1 MNWNQFQYV
10 LMISKE
16 KSITRAA
23 QKLYISQPSLSLSL
37 KSLEKE
43 LGIELFERKN
53 GELRPTYAG
62 KLFCDWA
69 SSVLYSRQQ
78 LSDKLADIS
87 QDLRHYIRIGISPHR
102 SSIILPDILEDF
114 CREAGNCDIQ
124 IVEEPTYILRQLL
137 EEGELDFIVD
147 VPHPDTLNYQSEI
160 LAEEQILLAV
170 PEKMAA
176 EIPEDLIAL
185 KYGSNGETAFIEI
198 SERLDFPFILLT
210 EKQVLGKIGRRI
222 LSDCGFLP
230 KTTITCYNVETALT
244 LVARGMGAAFAPDVF
259 CRKESS
265 VSGIRLFFIEGY
277 NETRKICLIY
287 RKNQYQNKDL
297 KLMQDIFR
305 KHVPE
310 KYDKS
315 IDK

>member
-10 LMISKE
+10 LTISKE

-37 KSLEKE
+37 KSLEQE
-43 LGIELFERKN
+43 LGIELFERKK
-53 GELRPTYAG
+53 GELIPTYAG

-87 QDLRHYIRIGISPHR
+87 QDLRHYLRIGISPHR
-102 SSIILPDILEDF
+102 SSIVLPDILEEF
-114 CREAGNCDIQ
+114 YREAGNCDIQ

-137 EEGELDFIVD
+137 EEGELDLIVD
-147 VPHPDTLNYQSEI
+147 VPHPDALNYQSEV

-170 PEKMAA
+170 PEKMVE
-176 EIPEDLIAL
+176 EIPEDLVRFR
-185 KYGSNGETAFIEI
+185 KDDKEEKAFIEI
-198 SERLDFPFILLT
+198 SERLELPFILLT

-230 KTTITCYNVETALT
+230 KTTITCYNVETALIF
-244 LVARGMGAAFAPDVF
+244 VGRGMGAAFAPDVF
-259 CRKESS
+259 SRPGFSA
-265 VSGIRLFFIEGY
+265 SGTRFFFIEGY

-287 RKNQYQNKDL
+287 RKNQYQNKGL

-310 KYDKS
+310 KYNK
-315 IDK
+315 KR